1 MKNEN
6 THAYTDMH
14 MHTVY
19 GVTWLHVKTNA
30 TEGNHGNID
39 NVYPFFA
46 LTTLCLHP
54 TILNCKHN
62 NI

>member
-19 GVTWLHVKTNA
+19 GVTWLHVKTTVMQRKET
-30 TEGNHGNID
+30 TEI
-39 NVYPFFA
+39 
-46 LTTLCLHP
+46 LTMFIHFLH
-54 TILNCKHN
+54 
-62 NI
+62 